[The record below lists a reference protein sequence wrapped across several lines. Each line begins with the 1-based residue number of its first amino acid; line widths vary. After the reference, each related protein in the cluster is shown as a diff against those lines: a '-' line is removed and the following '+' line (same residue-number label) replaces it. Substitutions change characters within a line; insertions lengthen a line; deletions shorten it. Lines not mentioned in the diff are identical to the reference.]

1 MDGMSS
7 DVERVIGCFLWT
19 DLETDEHGHVSV
31 TELGR
36 VIRQNGIY
44 VSNFT
49 ILRIVSDGETPQ
61 STMNHES
68 FVNAKEKLILEL
80 ANQAPLEP
88 EERRRRYKAQ
98 YLDLWREHSRSKDES
113 GEIPISELP
122 NVVFS
127 ECNPTRELLGAL
139 MEVKSDGSESLNFEE
154 FCEMLEN
161 LPRSGMIDEDAL
173 LKAFQTEDVDG
184 SGYVSR
190 TQLYQLLIENGSDPL
205 SKEDVDDMME
215 DCGVGDRF
223 KYTGTYKMLVFYFV
237 VVQ

>member
-49 ILRIVSDGETPQ
+49 ILRIVSDGETRRLRLSRKKGEGDTKIGLP
-61 STMNHES
+61 
-68 FVNAKEKLILEL
+68 FLI
-80 ANQAPLEP
+80 
-88 EERRRRYKAQ
+88 AQ

-223 KYTGTYKMLVFYFV
+223 KYTDWVKRVLTIKSMSEK
-237 VVQ
+237 